1 MRNAAPTT
9 SSIEVLN
16 IQELLTERDHLVT
29 TSRLSHSSSAKS
41 GLSKSPL
48 QIILNR
54 GIEGSVLEDIDGE
67 NDISEQSHFKN
78 LDRISPPSYQ
88 SPQI

>member
-1 MRNAAPTT
+1 MILNEEQGPQMRNPAPTT

-41 GLSKSPL
+41 GLSKSLL
-48 QIILNR
+48 QILLNR
-54 GIEGSVLEDIDGE
+54 GIEGSVLEDIEGE
-67 NDISEQSHFKN
+67 NDVSE
-78 LDRISPPSYQ
+78 
-88 SPQI
+88 